1 MITKTKIESKIKSY
15 INSILDK
22 ETIDYNDFKALNEY
36 LAKIKVDESAKK
48 YKENQKERNEVWQ
61 ALTRLMA
68 SNIDDD
74 SASFL
79 CESVYDTL

>member
-36 LAKIKVDESAKK
+36 LTKIKADESAKK
-48 YKENQKERNEVWQ
+48 YEETKKERNEAWQ
-61 ALTRLMA
+61 SLTRLML
-68 SNIDDD
+68 SNINDD
-74 SASFL
+74 SSSL
-79 CESVYDTL
+79 SL